1 MAQEVVDLKLLTKI
15 GVATTSLMLCGCAE
29 SVLNPNNWMPG
40 MKDLDT
46 FAMRKHMKKERIHV
60 NPVLIPITPTLIA
73 DQNVNTYFYRV
84 APADVLHVNV
94 WQHPEFEMES
104 QMGTAMGAGT
114 QGAAGLSGYLVDPRG
129 RIYFPLIGYV
139 HVADKTLDE
148 VRIEVSHRLAK
159 YIPNPQVNVRVA
171 DFRGRKVYV
180 LGEVMKK
187 GFLPITD
194 QQLTIADA
202 LALSGWLD
210 SKYANPNHIYV
221 IRGDYAQPQIFWLN
235 GRTPDRLLLAEH
247 FSLQPND
254 VLFVSAAPV
263 AQMNRLLDQLLPIVQ
278 TVWFTQSVIK
288 QSKNNI

>member
-1 MAQEVVDLKLLTKI
+1 
-15 GVATTSLMLCGCAE
+15 
-29 SVLNPNNWMPG
+29 LNPENWVPG
-40 MKDLDT
+40 MKDLNT
-46 FAMRKHMKKERIHV
+46 YSMRRHVKKERIQV
-60 NPVLIPITPTLIA
+60 KPTLIPITPTLIA
-73 DQNVNTYFYRV
+73 DQTVNTYFYHV

-104 QMGTAMGAGT
+104 QSGMAMGAGA
-114 QGAAGLSGYLVDPRG
+114 QGAAGMSGYLVDPRG

-148 VRIEVSHRLAK
+148 IRLEVSHRLAK

-180 LGEVMKK
+180 LGEVVKK

-202 LALSGWLD
+202 LAQSGWLD
-210 SKYANPNHIYV
+210 SKSANPNHIYV
-221 IRGDYAQPQIFWLN
+221 IRGDYTQPQIFWLN
-235 GRTPDRLLLAEH
+235 GRTPDKLLLAEH

-254 VLFVSAAPV
+254 VLFVSAAPI
-263 AQMNRLLDQLLPIVQ
+263 AQMNRVLDQLLPIVQ

>member
-1 MAQEVVDLKLLTKI
+1 MAQEVVDVKLLTKV

-29 SVLNPNNWMPG
+29 SPLNPENWLPG
-40 MKDLDT
+40 MKDLNT
-46 FAMRKHMKKERIHV
+46 YSMRKHVKKERIQV
-60 NPVLIPITPTLIA
+60 KPTLIPITPTLIA
-73 DQNVNTYFYRV
+73 DQTVNTYFYRV

-104 QMGTAMGAGT
+104 QAGMAMGAGA
-114 QGAAGLSGYLVDPRG
+114 QGAAGMSGYLVDPRG

-148 VRIEVSHRLAK
+148 IRIEVSRRLAK

-202 LALSGWLD
+202 LAQSGWLD
-210 SKYANPNHIYV
+210 SKSSNPNHIYV
-221 IRGDYAQPQIFWLN
+221 IRGDYTQPQIFWLN
-235 GRTPDRLLLAEH
+235 GRTPDKLLLAEH
-247 FSLQPND
+247 FSLQPQD
-254 VLFVSAAPV
+254 VLFVSAAPI
-263 AQMNRLLDQLLPIVQ
+263 AQMNRVLDQLLPIVQ
-278 TVWFTQSVIK
+278 TIWFTQSVIK